1 MDKNDIAVKVENF
14 IKENF
19 VFDNSKNL
27 ESDQSLL
34 DTGVIDSTG
43 VLSLIM
49 FLEETFEISIN
60 DEELVPANLD
70 SVNKIAN
77 FMEKK
82 LS

>member
-1 MDKNDIAVKVENF
+1 MEKNGIAVKVENF
-14 IKENF
+14 IRENF
-19 VFDNSKNL
+19 IFDDANNFKR
-27 ESDQSLL
+27 DQSLL
-34 DTGVIDSTG
+34 ETGVIDSTG

-49 FLEETFEISIN
+49 FLEETFEVSIE

-70 SVNKIAN
+70 SVDKIAN

>member
-1 MDKNDIAVKVENF
+1 MNKDGIATRVEDFIRESFIFDDANDITR
-14 IKENF
+14 
-19 VFDNSKNL
+19 
-27 ESDQSLL
+27 DQSLL
-34 DTGVIDSTG
+34 ETGVIDSTG

-49 FLEETFEISIN
+49 FLEETFEISIE

>member
-1 MDKNDIAVKVENF
+1 MSKNDIATKVEGY

-19 VFDNSKNL
+19 IFENPNKL
-27 ESDQSLL
+27 ERDQSLL

-49 FLEETFEISIN
+49 FLEETFEVSIN

-70 SVNKIAN
+70 SIDKIAI

>member
-1 MDKNDIAVKVENF
+1 MTKNDIATKVEGY

-19 VFDNSKNL
+19 IFDNSNNL
-27 ESDQSLL
+27 ERDQSLL
-34 DTGVIDSTG
+34 DTGIIDSTG

-49 FLEETFEISIN
+49 FLEETFEVSID

-70 SVNKIAN
+70 SIDKIAV

-82 LS
+82 IS